1 MASKTKTHL
10 KAIFE
15 SSQHKFNK
23 DADNSLIPVVGH
35 VITDETIG
43 SLQVILFEFKYFY
56 FIVEIKCCIA
66 LYRRCVFKLE
76 KLSP

>member
-15 SSQHKFNK
+15 NSQQKFEK
-23 DADNSLIPVVGH
+23 APDNSLIPVVGH

-43 SLQVILFEFKYFY
+43 SLQVTFNI
-56 FIVEIKCCIA
+56 
-66 LYRRCVFKLE
+66 
-76 KLSP
+76 